1 MKSHLVALIAVAA
14 GFAGFSAQDGFERER
29 GRPTDAAKN
38 ALEGKAPPELAGEWF
53 NHKGKGIDWK
63 SLAGNV
69 VILDFWA
76 HW

>member
-1 MKSHLVALIAVAA
+1 MKSILLALIAVAGLG
-14 GFAGFSAQDGFERER
+14 GFVAQDGFERER

-38 ALEGKAPPELAGEWF
+38 ELEGNAPPDMAGDWF
-53 NHKGKGIDWK
+53 NHTGKAIDWK
-63 SLAGNV
+63 SLAGKV